1 MKKKNL
7 SKSLKIKESRSN
19 RSYTFTE
26 YIGRFLWTLVTPLF
40 FLSPRPFFGWRSFLL
55 RLFGAK
61 VGRYVHIY
69 PSAKIYIPW
78 NLVIGDESSIGEW
91 VLIYNLGL
99 VNIGK
104 QTTIS
109 HRAHICAGTHDYSS
123 PSLPLLRNSVK
134 IGSKVWICSDAF
146 VGPNIKIGDGA
157 IIAAAAVV
165 VKNVSHMKIVAGN
178 PAKYIKRRRI
188 NYTSN

>member
-1 MKKKNL
+1 M
-7 SKSLKIKESRSN
+7 
-19 RSYTFTE
+19 
-26 YIGRFLWTLVTPLF
+26 
-40 FLSPRPFFGWRSFLL
+40 
-55 RLFGAK
+55 
-61 VGRYVHIY
+61 
-69 PSAKIYIPW
+69 
-78 NLVIGDESSIGEW
+78 
-91 VLIYNLGL
+91 
-99 VNIGK
+99 
-104 QTTIS
+104 
-109 HRAHICAGTHDYSS
+109 
-123 PSLPLLRNSVK
+123 PLLRNSVK